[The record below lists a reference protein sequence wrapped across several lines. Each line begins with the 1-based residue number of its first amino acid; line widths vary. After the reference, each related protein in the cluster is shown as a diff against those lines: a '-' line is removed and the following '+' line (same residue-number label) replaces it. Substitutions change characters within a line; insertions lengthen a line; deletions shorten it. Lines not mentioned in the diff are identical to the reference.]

1 MNKLFLTLS
10 LLLFGTIPVMA
21 DEYPTEETVR
31 FVLNCMTEM
40 GGQTDENL
48 YTCACRYDAIRSAMA
63 YSEYEE
69 GYTFE
74 RNMKMPGEKGSSF
87 RDNKRAEGFYKE
99 LLKVREKA
107 NASCLVVKHVEL
119 IKPTSK

>member
-10 LLLFGTIPVMA
+10 LLFFGAMPVMA

-48 YTCACRYDAIRSAMA
+48 YTCACRYDAIRSAMT
-63 YSEYEE
+63 YSDYEE

-87 RDNKRAEGFYKE
+87 RDNKRAEGLYKE

-107 NASCLVVKHVEL
+107 NSSCLVVKHVEL